1 MKKVMTI
8 LVAVMLATL
17 TGCTNPFDSVAK
29 PYEGTPL
36 NVAVVNASNAN
47 SVWLN
52 LEEIQPT
59 IADVC
64 KTGGYFT
71 YVVADS
77 DGYIA
82 YHDTVQI
89 SSDGLSEDTY
99 NRRINSKAQE
109 MTEHISSSY
118 PQSDEVDLL
127 KAITLATKDMSKK
140 ENPAIIIYTTGL
152 STTGA
157 LDMTKLSS
165 VEHIDIP
172 ATVERLK
179 TLEAIPDLTGYE
191 VQFYFA
197 DVAGCQEE
205 LSDKEEKIISELW
218 ESIVEAGGGKFTQYY
233 YLPQSASVYETAPF
247 VTPVPVS
254 GSQTGCVEITLEDIP
269 EKLPSNF
276 EITIDEEAIAFVAGT
291 ATLKDEASARGTLDP
306 LAHVIQSNNI
316 DLLLVGSTATAGDAA
331 SSVTLS
337 EERCQAIVGL
347 LRESGVNTRIVTKG
361 YGYDS
366 ANPFYTN
373 DIENGV
379 LIESVA
385 VSNRKV
391 VILDLNSDKAKQ
403 ILN

>member
-1 MKKVMTI
+1 MKKIMTI

-17 TGCTNPFDSVAK
+17 TGCDMFGHGAE
-29 PYEGTPL
+29 PYKGTPH

-47 SVWLN
+47 SVWLD
-52 LEEIQPT
+52 LEEVQPA

-71 YVVADS
+71 YVIADS

-89 SSDGLSEDTY
+89 SADGLSEDTY

-109 MTEHISSSY
+109 MTEKISSSY
-118 PQSDEVDLL
+118 PKSEEVDLL
-127 KAITLATKDMSKK
+127 KAISLAAKDLSRK

-157 LDMTKLSS
+157 LDMSKLSS
-165 VEHIDIP
+165 VEHIDIS
-172 ATVERLK
+172 ATVEKLN
-179 TLEAIPDLTGYE
+179 TLEAIPDLTGYD
-191 VQFYFA
+191 VQFCFT
-197 DVAGCQEE
+197 DVAGCQEK

-218 ESIVEAGGGKFTQYY
+218 QSIIEAGGGKFTQYY
-233 YLPQSASVYETAPF
+233 YLAQNTSVYEAAPF

-254 GSQTGCVEITLEDIP
+254 GSQTGCVEITLDDIP
-269 EKLPSNF
+269 EKLPTNF
-276 EITIDEEAIAFVAGT
+276 EITIDEESIAFVAGT
-291 ATLKDEASARGTLDP
+291 ARLKDEVSARNTLEP
-306 LAHVIQSNNI
+306 LANVIRSNNI
-316 DLLLVGSTATAGDAA
+316 DLLLVGSTATVGDAA

-347 LRESGVNTRIVTKG
+347 LREAGVDSDIVIKG

-366 ANPFYTN
+366 SNPFYTN
-373 DIENGV
+373 DLDGGV
-379 LIESVA
+379 LIEERA
-385 VSNRKV
+385 ALNRKV
-391 VILDLNSDKAKQ
+391 VIIDLNSEKARN
-403 ILN
+403 ILG